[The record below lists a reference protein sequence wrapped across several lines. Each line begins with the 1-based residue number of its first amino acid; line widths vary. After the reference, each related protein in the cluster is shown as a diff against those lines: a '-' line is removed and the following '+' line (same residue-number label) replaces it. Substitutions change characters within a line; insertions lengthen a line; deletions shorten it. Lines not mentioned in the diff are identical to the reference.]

1 MIISH
6 KYKFIFI
13 AIPKSASQYIRKIIR
28 PHLGS
33 KDQEICMLFD
43 NIQSKQYPNLKGVGH
58 KSARRIKKEV
68 GEKIWNSY
76 FKFAFIRDPYER
88 IISIFSFKRKKQI
101 TILKEKNKDNTI
113 KEIYN
118 QNPFTKTYYH
128 GKIQSFFKK
137 TQSHW
142 IFDDNNNLMIDFIG
156 SMNNLHNDLKFI
168 FKKVGLPE
176 YIEKPSINKSI
187 QIDNYYK
194 YYNNTLISLI
204 HNDFS
209 IDIKNFKEYNFLSNT
224 SKDFIKNNKITI
236 FQKKS
241 SIDYNN
247 ERTLTNDNIISLKN
261 EIIHI
266 KNKLKYIKTYNKVKH
281 PLYNIKNQINIIDK
295 NSHSNSINQTIQPIS
310 MYNNI
315 TNLIYNYLNNYI
327 KDFTILSL
335 KYIEL
340 KNNEIHSKFY
350 NSNHYFNM
358 YHYTIIIPLNNIII
372 KEDEKRYLLNPGNI
386 FYINSK
392 NKISFEYCVNTQIML
407 LELLHYQLL
416 N

>member
-113 KEIYN
+113 NEIYN

-128 GKIQSFFKK
+128 GKIQNFFKK

-142 IFDDNNNLMIDFIG
+142 IFDDNNNIMIDFVG
-156 SMNNLHNDLKFI
+156 SMNNLHNDLKYI

-204 HNDFS
+204 HDDFS
-209 IDIKNFKEYNFLSNT
+209 IDIENFKEYNFLSNT
-224 SKDFIKNNKITI
+224 SKNFIKNNKITI

-241 SIDYNN
+241 FIDYNN
-247 ERTLTNDNIISLKN
+247 ERTLTNNNIIALKN
-261 EIIHI
+261 QIIHI
-266 KNKLKYIKTYNKVKH
+266 KNKLKYIKTYNKMKH
-281 PLYNIKNQINIIDK
+281 PLYNIKKQINIIDK
-295 NSHSNSINQTIQPIS
+295 NLHSNNINQTIQPVSI
-310 MYNNI
+310 YNNI
-315 TNLIYNYLNNYI
+315 VNLTYNYLNNYI

-335 KYIEL
+335 KYIEF
-340 KNNEIHSKFY
+340 KNNELHSKFY
-350 NSNHYFNM
+350 NSNYYFNM
-358 YHYTIIIPLNNIII
+358 YHYTIIIPLNDIII

-416 N
+416 